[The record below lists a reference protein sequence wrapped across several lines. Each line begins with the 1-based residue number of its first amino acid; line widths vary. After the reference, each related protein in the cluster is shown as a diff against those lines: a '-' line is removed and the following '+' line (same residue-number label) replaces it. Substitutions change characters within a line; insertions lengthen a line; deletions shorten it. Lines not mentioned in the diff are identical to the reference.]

1 LWSFGLARVLGVGDV
16 LEPDRGFR
24 GVVCGFDHGDVLHP
38 AVGGAGVEVLFA
50 GRGVDRLA
58 GVHLD
63 DGSVALAEAG
73 DALRDA
79 EVLAAGVGVPG
90 GARSGGEA
98 DGGDDHTLVSL
109 VRNGNGVEP
118 YVPGEL
124 LGRVLDGGLLRFDLH
139 GFDRTLAGNGV
150 AGTGMSPLV
159 RDSLNSRAGCCL
171 EDMTDNDD
179 TASTSTSTS
188 TSTESAMQKMVGD
201 FAPKFVSLT
210 DDMLFGDIWAR
221 PELSPRDRSLI
232 TIASLITGGNTEQQA
247 AHMALGQKNGL
258 TATEIKETI
267 IHMAFYAGWPKAV
280 SALAI
285 AKDTLTD

>member
-1 LWSFGLARVLGVGDV
+1 LRSFGLARVLGVGNV
-16 LEPDRGFR
+16 LEPDRGLGR
-24 GVVCGFDHGDVLHP
+24 VIGGLDHRDVLHP
-38 AVGGAGVEVLFA
+38 AVGGAGVEVLLA
-50 GRGVDRLA
+50 GGGVDRLA

-90 GARSGGEA
+90 GASTGGEA
-98 DGGDDHTLVSL
+98 DGGDDHTLVGL
-109 VRNGNGVEP
+109 VRNGDGVEP
-118 YVPGEL
+118 DVPGEL
-124 LGRVLDGGLLRFDLH
+124 LGRVFDGGLLRFDVH
-139 GFDRTLAGNGV
+139 SFDRTRASETM
-150 AGTGMSPLV
+150 AGTGMPPLA
-159 RDSLNSRAGCCL
+159 RDSLVSRAGCCL
-171 EDMTDNDD
+171 EDMTDNN
-179 TASTSTSTS
+179 T

-285 AKDTLTD
+285 AKDTLKD